1 MTDRAGPAIRRP
13 GAEGGKMAF
22 ATHPER
28 QFMQYLRGAG
38 WIKASALPPSER
50 LLENLLRKGWIEQ
63 QKQGPKN
70 EVFFRLT
77 EKGLDAKRSPVPI
90 GKAKGK

>member
-1 MTDRAGPAIRRP
+1 MLPPSSRSAESEEMT
-13 GAEGGKMAF
+13 F
-22 ATHPER
+22 ASHPER

-50 LLENLLRKGWIEQ
+50 LLEKLLSKGWIEQ
-63 QKQGPKN
+63 QKHGPKN
-70 EVFFRLT
+70 EVFLRLT

-90 GKAKGK
+90 AKAKVK